1 MGTNK
6 GVGRF
11 QTLNHILRV
20 YIFDKI
26 QKQFWFLI
34 GLAIFSTLKFVI
46 LLKID
51 SETLLKLDN
60 LSDISKE

>member
-26 QKQFWFLI
+26 QKQFWYFNRF
-34 GLAIFSTLKFVI
+34 GDIFNF
-46 LLKID
+46 KIRNIAKNR
-51 SETLLKLDN
+51 L
-60 LSDISKE
+60 